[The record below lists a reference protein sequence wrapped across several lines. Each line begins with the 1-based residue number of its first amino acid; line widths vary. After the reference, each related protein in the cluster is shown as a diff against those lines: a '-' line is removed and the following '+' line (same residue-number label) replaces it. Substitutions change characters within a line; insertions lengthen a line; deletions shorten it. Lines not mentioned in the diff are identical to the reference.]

1 MTYQTVEEII
11 AERDDLRA
19 ELARLMEWT
28 QSGAGLCSRLSGDE
42 HEKPLY
48 ASPVPAPSLPE
59 SQAALDVLAERRR
72 QIEAEGWTPEY
83 DDKHSA
89 GEMAKAAA
97 CYALVSAG
105 FNPDAMI
112 NVWPWHR
119 LWWRPRDKRRNLV
132 KAAALI
138 LAEIERLDRVA
149 APRMITPLHTAP
161 PIARKCAT
169 CKHWHGEQNA
179 DETRTCAAVPML
191 WDATEWSEDGR
202 RVTSPKFANTLA
214 FVTDGSDY
222 FAALLT
228 KPDFGCVMH
237 EPAPQTEAKP

>member
-1 MTYQTVEEII
+1 MTYQTVEE
-11 AERDDLRA
+11 
-19 ELARLMEWT
+19 ME
-28 QSGAGLCSRLSGDE
+28 QEPAGEVVLFGEGLKEISWRKGKLPDVGT
-42 HEKPLY
+42 KLY
-48 ASPVPAPSLPE
+48 ARPVPAQSVPGT
-59 SQAALDVLAERRR
+59 QAALDVLAERRR

-149 APRMITPLHTAP
+149 AP
-161 PIARKCAT
+161 
-169 CKHWHGEQNA
+169 
-179 DETRTCAAVPML
+179 
-191 WDATEWSEDGR
+191 
-202 RVTSPKFANTLA
+202 
-214 FVTDGSDY
+214 
-222 FAALLT
+222 
-228 KPDFGCVMH
+228 KP
-237 EPAPQTEAKP
+237 EAKP